1 MSHALSAAT
10 VLRVIFRRFRMI
22 SSISLIV
29 CVASTGIGEVTTRS
43 RFPSQSSGR
52 GIG

>member
-1 MSHALSAAT
+1 MSHALTAAT

-29 CVASTGIGEVTTRS
+29 CAASTGIGEVTTWS
-43 RFPSQSSGR
+43 RFPSQSPSR
-52 GIG
+52 RIG